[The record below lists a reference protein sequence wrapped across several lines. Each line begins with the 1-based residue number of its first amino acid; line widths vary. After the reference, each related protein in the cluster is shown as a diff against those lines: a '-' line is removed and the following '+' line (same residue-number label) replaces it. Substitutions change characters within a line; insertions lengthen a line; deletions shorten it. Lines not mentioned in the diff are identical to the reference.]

1 MTPMLLS
8 WHISMVACHGSQ
20 EERRKLWMNTWTDLN
35 KLCENAHDCDLRNS
49 PPPPS
54 PRSIDNYLGPR
65 IYHDA
70 NQRPS
75 QLKKCEG
82 AQFPAVPQSVAHLGW
97 TCSYMQECFSAE
109 EGILPAGTAMSKCS
123 EGQTNT
129 VPTFGLH
136 GRSSAVTIHRG
147 GLCQA
152 ASNRHLRVGD
162 PTSSLCA

>member
-1 MTPMLLS
+1 MWKRAWLWYKELPPK
-8 WHISMVACHGSQ
+8 SM
-20 EERRKLWMNTWTDLN
+20 
-35 KLCENAHDCDLRNS
+35 
-49 PPPPS
+49 
-54 PRSIDNYLGPR
+54 DNYLGPW

-82 AQFPAVPQSVAHLGW
+82 AQFPAVPQSVAHPGW

-123 EGQTNT
+123 EGQTNR
-129 VPTFGLH
+129 VPTSGLH
-136 GRSSAVTIHRG
+136 GQSSAVTIHRG

-162 PTSSLCA
+162 STHHHCVHKCAAAEEVWDDQRSLLRHFWTKIATWIIPSALPVIHYK

>member
-1 MTPMLLS
+1 M
-8 WHISMVACHGSQ
+8 
-20 EERRKLWMNTWTDLN
+20 
-35 KLCENAHDCDLRNS
+35 
-49 PPPPS
+49 
-54 PRSIDNYLGPR
+54 DNYLGPR

-82 AQFPAVPQSVAHLGW
+82 AQFPAVPQSVAHPGW
-97 TCSYMQECFSAE
+97 TCSYMQECISAE
-109 EGILPAGTAMSKCS
+109 EGILYLHVGTAMSKCS

-162 PTSSLCA
+162 PHCVHKCAAAEEVWDDQRSLLRYFWTKIATRIIPSALPVIYYK